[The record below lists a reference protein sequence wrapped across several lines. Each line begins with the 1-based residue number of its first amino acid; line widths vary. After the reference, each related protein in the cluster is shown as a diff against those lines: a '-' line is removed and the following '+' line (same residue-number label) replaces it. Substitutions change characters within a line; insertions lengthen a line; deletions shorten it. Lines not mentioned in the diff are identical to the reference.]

1 MMRFTGIN
9 HLAMVI
15 GDMDMTIRFWRDLL
29 GMRLIVGTGRPGYRH
44 YFFWESL

>member
-9 HLAMVI
+9 YLAMVI